1 MIDGAHLRELF
12 GRPRNCREA
21 WCGPCV
27 RTSGGTGSLVVSF
40 SYNAADSEIYG
51 IQLDGGFYLPYGF
64 NFDWTA
70 LWLEAQIGSALP
82 IQDFRFQADVSPE
95 EAVFRSID
103 GRRLPHTPQF
113 QFNGSLSQEFPA
125 PSGTFSW
132 VLSFGWRDDQHRTI
146 FNGIDYMQPDN
157 PRLRLNDTVEDFWS
171 FDAGLAYAHEGGK
184 LRIEAFVSNLT
195 GDVHE
200 AAQIITEFDNTRF
213 FTRPRLAGLR
223 ASYWFGG

>member
-1 MIDGAHLRELF
+1 M
-12 GRPRNCREA
+12 
-21 WCGPCV
+21 
-27 RTSGGTGSLVVSF
+27 
-40 SYNAADSEIYG
+40 
-51 IQLDGGFYLPYGF
+51 
-64 NFDWTA
+64 
-70 LWLEAQIGSALP
+70 
-82 IQDFRFQADVSPE
+82 
-95 EAVFRSID
+95 FRSID

-195 GDVHE
+195 GDAHE

-213 FTRPRLAGLR
+213 FTRPRLAGIR